1 MSRKVWIIVVSVT
14 LAVALAVFAAVA
26 ALILVPRYRANQSL
40 ATARQLVSEGTPEK
54 SRRPYKEYLYKN
66 GTDIAVLE
74 EYVGVCELVIPD
86 RRRVLADAGRALAKL
101 IQIDPE
107 NPARKTR
114 LLEFYRK
121 YRFWAELESAIDL
134 YGGSDLA
141 AMAPD
146 MAYDRVVAVQ
156 EQGRLEEALQDLRAY
171 IELGRDLRD
180 TPLREARTYVA
191 LRDQAAADGVFPPLL
206 EKYPE
211 DGMLRTYF
219 AAYLLE
225 QNKIDE
231 AAAQLASVS
240 AEEQGHED
248 FAITSI
254 RLSLA
259 REEYDTALAT
269 AEKALATHGDS
280 VDLKLNYV
288 LALERSGKR
297 AMAMDYIEALAPQTR
312 VDTPGFVMFLTEMRL
327 EDGDADGADAA
338 RQMYVEAYPDQQSID
353 QYLTGRIFLARK
365 AVQEARDK
373 FAIAAEMNPNLYR
386 ASYFLA
392 ICELEL
398 GDKSKARAPLE
409 QYLRNNPT
417 DQQARRLW
425 SRHFDTEPSLSEL
438 QAKSNRLLN
447 EPAPDVED
455 LLFTIEDLL
464 VHRQD
469 ADQQLARRL
478 MEKVI
483 AIAPRDSRGYS
494 ALAGFHLER
503 DEVPQAEEALK
514 LAAAAGVDMSDFSLI
529 QTSIQLMKGDKEGA
543 LATAKG
549 HLENSSSGE
558 AQTWAAFFARQGYV
572 DESDELVK
580 SFGGEGT
587 PGSASDDPLSF
598 RLSMALQYARLD
610 EARALLAEAEASRAQ
625 DPALLPS
632 LNRMRL
638 ALAEGLIVNSPEV
651 PRDEVDG
658 LVARVRESDPQNDAI
673 KIVEA
678 RLLLKAALP
687 DVHRARE
694 LVTSVPETSPV
705 YLQSLQIQAEIAA
718 MQGHFSTVETL
729 TNAIL
734 ERAGGNTQAMH
745 LLADAQL
752 GQGNQAAAQKTLERI
767 LAQDRSD
774 TRAMRILVRVYEQL
788 QLPQRADEMFARFK
802 EIGRNRPGHEAQ
814 VEELRAFLA
823 RDGSVP
829 GTGTSVVAGGT
840 TGSYAALTS
849 EVSALVNQK
858 NYGEAIAKIEAY
870 LKENPDLPEP
880 WVFLGQVI
888 LAQGADADLGAASSA
903 FTRAQIIMPE
913 YGPAQLG
920 LIDVQIRSNNLAM
933 AISICERYLRHHDR
947 DAEIMFRLA
956 TLLAPEPAR
965 REQSLEWV
973 TKALAIDERP
983 LYIRFRAFLLTQM
996 SRHEEAIAD
1005 LTRLI
1010 KLTGAATAEDEL
1022 ILTEA
1027 HMGTGARADAL
1038 AHLAAARKLIPAGET
1053 NLLARLKQLE
1063 DKLATEGAN

>member
-14 LAVALAVFAAVA
+14 VVVALAAFAVVAV
-26 ALILVPRYRANQSL
+26 LVLVPRYRASQSL
-40 ATARQLVSEGTPEK
+40 VTARQLVSEGTPEK

-66 GTDIAVLE
+66 GTDVAVLE

-101 IQIDPE
+101 VQIEPE

-114 LLEFYRK
+114 LLDFYRQ
-121 YRFWAELESAIDL
+121 YRFWNELESAIDL

-141 AMAPD
+141 ALDPSL
-146 MAYDRVVAVQ
+146 AYDRVVAVD
-156 EQGRLEEALQDLRAY
+156 EQGRADEAIQDLQAY
-171 IELGRDLRD
+171 IELGRNLRD
-180 TPLREARTYVA
+180 TPLREARTYIE

-211 DGMLRTYF
+211 DGMLRIYF
-219 AAYLLE
+219 ATYLLE

-231 AAAQLASVS
+231 AAAQLASVPS
-240 AEEQGHED
+240 ENQEHVD

-259 REEYDTALAT
+259 REAYDAALAT
-269 AEKALATHGDS
+269 AEKALAIHGDN

-288 LALERSGKR
+288 LTLERSGKR
-297 AMAMDYIEALAPQTR
+297 AIAMDYIEALPPQTR

-327 EDGDADGADAA
+327 EAGDADGADAA

-365 AVQEARDK
+365 SIQEARDK

-425 SRHFDTEPSLSEL
+425 SRHFDAEPSLSEL

-455 LLFTIEDLL
+455 LLFTVEDLL

-469 ADQQLARRL
+469 AEQQLARRL

-483 AIAPRDSRGYS
+483 AMAPRDSRGYT

-503 DEVPQAEEALK
+503 DEVPQAEAVLTTAE
-514 LAAAAGVDMSDFSLI
+514 AAGVDMSDFSLI
-529 QTSIQLMKGDKEGA
+529 RTSIQLMKGDKAGA
-543 LATAKG
+543 LVTAKG
-549 HLENSSSGE
+549 HLENSPSGE
-558 AQTWAAFFARQGYV
+558 AQTWAAFFARQGYL

-580 SFGGEGT
+580 SFGGAGT
-587 PGSASDDPLSF
+587 PGSTSDDPLSF
-598 RLSMALQYARLD
+598 RLSLALQYARLD

-625 DPALLPS
+625 DPELLPS

-638 ALAEGLIVNSPEV
+638 ALAEGLVVNSVEV
-651 PRDEVDG
+651 PRDEVDA
-658 LVARVRESDPQNDAI
+658 LVTRVRESDPQNDAI
-673 KIVEA
+673 KIVES
-678 RLLLKAALP
+678 RLLLRAALP

-694 LVTSVPETSPV
+694 LVASIPETSPV

-718 MQGHFSTVETL
+718 MQGHYSTVESL

-752 GQGNQAAAQKTLERI
+752 GQGDRAAAQKTLERI
-767 LAQDRSD
+767 LAHDRSD
-774 TRAMRILVRVYEQL
+774 TRAMHILVRVYEEL

-802 EIGRNRPGHEAQ
+802 ETGRSRPGHDVQ

-823 RDGSVP
+823 REGGAPAADAP
-829 GTGTSVVAGGT
+829 AVAGASGT
-840 TGSYAALTS
+840 YAALTS
-849 EVSALVNQK
+849 EVAALVEQK
-858 NYGEAIAKIEAY
+858 NYAVAIEKVEAF
-870 LKENPDLPEP
+870 LKKNPDLPEP

-888 LAQGADADLGAASSA
+888 LAQGASADLGAASSA

-947 DAEIMFRLA
+947 DVEVMFRLA
-956 TLLAPEPAR
+956 TLLAPDPAR
-965 REQSLEWV
+965 RASSLEWV

-983 LYIRFRAFLLTQM
+983 LFIRFRAYLLTQM
-996 SRHEEAIAD
+996 DRHEEAIAD

-1027 HMGTGARADAL
+1027 HLGAGSRAEAQT
-1038 AHLAAARKLIPAGET
+1038 HLAAARKLIPEGDA
-1053 NLLARLKQLE
+1053 NLSARLKQLE
-1063 DKLATEGAN
+1063 DKVATEGAN